1 MNEFRNLPS
10 LIQLALLEDLSAT
23 DSLPSPVMRG
33 DITAW
38 ATLDREQ
45 TLQGV
50 LIAKQHGVVAGLPVM
65 AEVFR
70 QVDERISFMS
80 IAKDGDSVENRQVLA
95 EVHGPGIS
103 ILVAERTALNFAGR
117 MSGIA
122 TLTRQFMNALVGT
135 KTVMLDT
142 RKTLPGY
149 RALDKYAVR
158 MGGGQNHRLALY
170 DQAMIKD
177 NHIAAVGSITR
188 AVERVRAEN
197 GADVPIILE
206 VTTLEQLREALSLSV
221 TRILLDNMNLETLR
235 ECVSLRNILHP
246 EIPLEASGN
255 VRLDTVRPIAETGV
269 EYISA
274 GALTHSPKVF
284 DMSLEIE

>member
-1 MNEFRNLPS
+1 MTEFRNLS
-10 LIQLALLEDLSAT
+10 TLIQLALLEDLSAT
-23 DSLPSPVMRG
+23 DSLPTPVIRG

-45 TLQGV
+45 ILHGV
-50 LIAKQHGVVAGLPVM
+50 LIAKQHGVIAGLPVM

-70 QVDERISFMS
+70 QVDERISFTP
-80 IAKDGDSVENRQVLA
+80 IAKDGDIVENRQVLA
-95 EVHGPGIS
+95 EVDGPGIS
-103 ILVAERTALNFAGR
+103 ILVAERTALNFIGR
-117 MSGIA
+117 LSGIA
-122 TLTRQFMNALVGT
+122 SMTRQFMNALVGT
-135 KTVMLDT
+135 QTVMLDT
-142 RKTLPGY
+142 RKTLPGF
-149 RALDKYAVR
+149 RELDKYAVR
-158 MGGGQNHRLALY
+158 MGGGRNHRMALY

-177 NHIAAVGSITR
+177 NHIAAVGSITL

-197 GADVPIILE
+197 GVDVPIILE
-206 VTTLEQLREALSLSV
+206 VTHLDQLREALPLGV

-235 ECVSLRNILHP
+235 ECVNLRNILHP

-269 EYISA
+269 EYISS